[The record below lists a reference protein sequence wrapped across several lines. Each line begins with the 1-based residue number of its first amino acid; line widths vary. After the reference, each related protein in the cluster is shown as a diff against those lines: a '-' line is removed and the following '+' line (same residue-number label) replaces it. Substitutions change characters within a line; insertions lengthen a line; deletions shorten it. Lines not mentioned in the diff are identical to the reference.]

1 MATNESDRSKRR
13 RELRQAIEELLR
25 ANPKGLTES
34 EIAFYLSLERRAIKN
49 TLPNLE
55 EVGIFLWEDENG
67 RLGILDVT
75 ALPLTIHP
83 DLDKPIRELR
93 KLLEDQDNEES
104 KYQQLF
110 QNYPWIFGTYY
121 KEIVRHQKF
130 NDENIPDFLGVRAHD
145 NYMDI
150 FEIKPPFLKLYRND
164 GNFSS
169 EFNDAWN
176 QAERYLAFAQIEADY
191 LRRSKN
197 LQFNNPKCMLIAGYN
212 LPESVASKLSTK
224 QRLNPLIQSMTYNQV
239 LAQAETTVNFI
250 KKLRI

>member
-1 MATNESDRSKRR
+1 MVTNESDKSKRR
-13 RELRQAIEELLR
+13 RELHQAIEELLR

-34 EIAFYLSLERRAIKN
+34 EIAFYLNLERQTVNKN
-49 TLPNLE
+49 IPNLDE
-55 EVGIFLWEDENG
+55 TGILLWEDETG
-67 RLGILDVT
+67 RLGIFDVT
-75 ALPLTIHP
+75 ALPPTIHP
-83 DLDKPIRELR
+83 DLDRPIIELR

-130 NDENIPDFLGVRAHD
+130 NDENIPDFLGIRSYD
-145 NYMDI
+145 NFMDI

-176 QAERYLAFAQIEADY
+176 QAERYLAFAQIEVDY

-197 LQFNNPKCMLIAGYN
+197 LQFNNPKCLLIAGYN

-239 LAQAETTVNFI
+239 LVQAETTLNFI
-250 KKLRI
+250 KQLRI